1 VQHTVKKPLEIIL
14 ASSSPRRRQLLES
27 LGISFKIVPA
37 NFDEESI
44 SFDGDPEE
52 YVTILAKGKVD
63 IIRKLH
69 PKSFVLAADTTVYAF
84 GKVINKPQDLNDAKK
99 MLTILSGAT
108 HTVYTGVALALGDTV
123 QTAVERT
130 EVRFFPLTEEQID
143 TYVNTQH
150 VLDKAG
156 GYAIQGAGALIVER
170 IDGCYYNVVGLPL
183 STVSRLLS
191 TFGCNLWEYVC

>member
-1 VQHTVKKPLEIIL
+1 MRQTIKQPLEIIL

-27 LGISFKIVPA
+27 LGITFKIAPA

-44 SFDGDPEE
+44 PFDGNPEN
-52 YVTILAKGKVD
+52 YVTTLARGKVD
-63 IIRKLH
+63 IVRKQY
-69 PKSFVLAADTTVYAF
+69 PNSFVLAADTTVYAF
-84 GKVINKPQDLNDAKK
+84 GQVINKPVDLSDAKR
-99 MLTILSGAT
+99 MISTLSGAT
-108 HTVYTGVALALGDTV
+108 HTVYTGVALAFGDTV
-123 QTAVERT
+123 QTAVEKT
-130 EVRFFPLTEEQID
+130 AVRFFPLTEEQID

-156 GYAIQGAGALIVER
+156 GYAIQGAGALLVEK

-183 STVSRLLS
+183 GTVARLLS